1 MALGLKHFYFYIY
14 LIFHRVQVLLRTR
27 HFNMLVIP
35 QIFIM
40 CWKRF
45 RDVSCSQEVYLKYR
59 VNRKTN
65 RKYIETKLCLQSS
78 LNKCCSGDQ
87 FPGKK
92 RHESLLSCHHTHLSQ
107 SPRPEFYMH
116 STRPHFLSPSSHSS
130 SSRYWLPQKPF
141 FIFWDD
147 TIFENSLSFRVFAQ
161 VLTKMPFIWD
171 KSEN

>member
-1 MALGLKHFYFYIY
+1 MALGLKHFWFYIY

-45 RDVSCSQEVYLKYR
+45 RDVSSSQEVYLKYR

-92 RHESLLSCHHTHLSQ
+92 HHESLLSCHHT
-107 SPRPEFYMH
+107 SPLTI
-116 STRPHFLSPSSHSS
+116 STSWVLHALDTPTLPISLLPLQQLQILTPSKTLFHILGWH
-130 SSRYWLPQKPF
+130 YLWK
-141 FIFWDD
+141 
-147 TIFENSLSFRVFAQ
+147 
-161 VLTKMPFIWD
+161 
-171 KSEN
+171 